1 MSVCAQMSPAETH
14 IRSRNI
20 KNRLP
25 ILADCLG
32 RSPERSLASVA
43 RTMMRPAPL
52 LLLLAGVLFFFALGS
67 HQLQGSTEARVA
79 GIAMAMHLDNDWV
92 IPRLFGEPFLEKPP
106 LSLWLDA
113 GAIRLFGATT
123 WAVRLAS
130 AFAGLISVM
139 LFYAMLRTFGRPKT
153 MAFCASLI
161 LATMAS
167 YWGNVRGVGE
177 DSLLSLGVTTAL
189 LAFYQAVRPES
200 ERQGS
205 NAWAWALFTAGMA
218 IATLSKGVL
227 GLAMPGIVIFVYLA
241 CTSVMDKRVRLGD
254 WLKPAV
260 FTLLALAPLLIWL
273 GFLFERGGLQA
284 VAEVLWTNSVGRFSG
299 SFVEAGHYEP
309 FYYYLLKLPEAFL
322 PWNIL
327 VYLGLWHF
335 RKSLV
340 RNRYRLFFSVWL
352 VAQFTLLTLAS
363 SKRVVYL
370 MAMTP
375 AAAVLAAEYAGVL
388 LAWFKAHKPALYRY
402 HRGAIVG
409 AFTLAILSYM
419 TAAFWFAPKA
429 DKRESFVPVI
439 SQAKTFQTE
448 GRDVVMYRPNER
460 IAGASVFYLQ
470 AHLPMLQ
477 NEAELRSF
485 LSAKPGNVALLDNT
499 EQLSEKVS
507 VIKQMAIGRQPYYFV
522 EQ

>member
-1 MSVCAQMSPAETH
+1 MT
-14 IRSRNI
+14 
-20 KNRLP
+20 
-25 ILADCLG
+25 
-32 RSPERSLASVA
+32 
-43 RTMMRPAPL
+43 RPAPL
-52 LLLLAGVLFFFALGS
+52 LLLLAGLLFFLALGN
-67 HQLQGSTEARVA
+67 HELQGSTEARVS

-92 IPRLFGEPFLEKPP
+92 VPQLFREPFLEKPP

-113 GAIRLFGATT
+113 GAIRLFGGTPG
-123 WAVRLAS
+123 AVRLAS
-130 AFAGLISVM
+130 AFAGLFSVM
-139 LFYAMLRTFGRPKT
+139 LLYGMLRRFGRPKAL
-153 MAFCASLI
+153 AFCAALI

-189 LAFYQAVRPES
+189 LAFYQAVRPGRE
-200 ERQGS
+200 GS
-205 NAWAWALFTAGMA
+205 SAWAWMLFTAGMV

-227 GLAMPGIVIFVYLA
+227 GLALPGIVIFVYL
-241 CTSVMDKRVRLGD
+241 TSISLMDKRLRIGE
-254 WLKPAV
+254 WLKPGV
-260 FTLLALAPLLIWL
+260 FTVLALVPLMIWL
-273 GFLFERGGLQA
+273 GFLFQRGGMQA
-284 VAEVLWTNSVGRFSG
+284 VGEVLWTNSVGRFSG

-309 FYYYLLKLPEAFL
+309 FYYYFAKLPQAFL

-340 RNRYRLFFSVWL
+340 RDRYRLFFSVWL

-363 SKRVVYL
+363 SKRTVYL
-370 MAMTP
+370 MALTP

-388 LAWFKAHKPALYRY
+388 LEWLKVRKPALYRY
-402 HRGAIVG
+402 HRVVIIGV
-409 AFTLAILSYM
+409 FSLAMVSYL

-439 SQAKTFQTE
+439 SQARAFQTE
-448 GRDVVMYRPNER
+448 GKNVVMFQPNER

-470 AHLPMLQ
+470 AYLPILQ
-477 NEAELRSF
+477 TEAELHSF
-485 LSAKPGNVALLDNT
+485 LTAKPGNVALLDNT
-499 EQLSEKVS
+499 RQLSGKIT
-507 VIKQMAIGRQPYYFV
+507 VIKEMKISRQPYYFI